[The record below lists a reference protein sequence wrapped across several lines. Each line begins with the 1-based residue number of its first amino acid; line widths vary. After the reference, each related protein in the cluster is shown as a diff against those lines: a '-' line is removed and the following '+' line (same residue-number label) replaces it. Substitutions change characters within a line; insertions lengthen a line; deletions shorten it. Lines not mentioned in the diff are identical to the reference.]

1 VVYLFKK
8 NELEVMQVL
17 WAENRPLTH
26 HEIVDLS
33 PNRTWKASTI
43 HFILN
48 GLMAKNAVKVCGSV
62 LSVKIYAR
70 QYAAAISKDAYEA
83 SQIEQALAGISVDTN
98 RLSVVFSALIKGK
111 EISPDTLDDLQTMI
125 DKLKKAS
132 E

>member
-1 VVYLFKK
+1 MFKK

-48 GLMAKNAVKVCGSV
+48 GLMAKSAVKVCGSV
-62 LSVKIYAR
+62 LSGKIYAR

-83 SQIEQALAGISVDTN
+83 SQIEQALASVSVDTT
-98 RLSVVFSALIKGK
+98 RLPGVFAALIKGR
-111 EISPDTLDDLQTMI
+111 EINPDTLDDLQTMI
-125 DKLKKAS
+125 DELKKES
-132 E
+132 T

>member
-1 VVYLFKK
+1 MFKK

-17 WAENRPLTH
+17 WAEAQPLTH
-26 HEIVDLS
+26 HEIVDRS
-33 PNRTWKASTI
+33 PDRTWKASTI

-62 LSVKIYAR
+62 LSGKIYAR

-83 SQIEQALAGISVDTN
+83 SQIEQALTGVSVDPT
-98 RLSVVFSALIKGK
+98 RLSGVFAALIKGK
-111 EISPDTLDDLQTMI
+111 EISPDTLDDLQSMI
-125 DKLKKAS
+125 DKLKKES